1 MINEFTRTVEDRE
14 LESPVQTIKLVFA
27 AYFLNTAE

>member
-1 MINEFTRTVEDRE
+1 VINEFTLTVVDRE
-14 LESPVQTIKLVFA
+14 LESPVETIQLVFA